1 MTEYFAVFFVLLV
14 GAIAFYLAYERFFR
28 GRKKPDSSFYVD
40 ALRDLLDGR
49 SESAFTKL
57 RQVVASDTSNIDA
70 YLRLAQILREHN
82 KPERALQVHKDLT
95 LRSGLSRE
103 QKAAILHQLGADY
116 LTLGELDTAQAAF
129 TELISLMPQDRRAY
143 EQLLKTHK
151 RLLQWDEAYDVA
163 AQVLKLEGNKSK
175 KPLAVFRYQKGLE
188 LEKKDEH
195 RKARGLFKEAIGL
208 DGEFVPAYLAVGDS
222 YIVEERFEDAV
233 NFWNKLIVAVPSEGH
248 QVIERLQ
255 KTLFDLGRFGDIT
268 GVCRDILKHSPRD
281 FKVRMT
287 LAKFYEKKGE
297 MDLAEELM
305 ARLVEDEP
313 ENLTAIIEL
322 IRLYLDKKEPQKIKA
337 LLRDLEQDREKR
349 RKTAAHGVVDTSLIG
364 IG

>member
-1 MTEYFAVFFVLLV
+1 MTEYFVVFFALLL
-14 GAIAFYLAYERFFR
+14 GAIGFYLAYERFFR
-28 GRKKPDSSFYVD
+28 SRKKTDSALYVE

-49 SESAFTKL
+49 PETAFTKL
-57 RQVVASDTSNIDA
+57 RQVVAADTNNIDA

-95 LRSGLSRE
+95 LRSGLDRV

-116 LTLGELDTAQAAF
+116 LTIGELDTAQAAF
-129 TELISLMPQDRRAY
+129 KELISISPQDRRAY

-151 RLLQWDEAYDVA
+151 RMGQWDESHDVA
-163 AQVLKLEGNKSK
+163 AQILKLEGNKSK
-175 KPLAVFRYQKGLE
+175 KPLAVFRYKKGLE
-188 LEKKDEH
+188 LELKSEH
-195 RKARGLFKEAIGL
+195 RKARVLFKEAIGL
-208 DGEFVPAYLAVGDS
+208 DKEFVPAYLAVGDS
-222 YIVEERFEDAV
+222 YLAEERFEDAV
-233 NFWNKLIVAVPSEGH
+233 NFWNKLIAAVPSEGH
-248 QVIERLQ
+248 RAIERLQ
-255 KTLFDLGRFGDIT
+255 KTLFDLGRFGDIADI
-268 GVCRDILKHSPRD
+268 CRDILKHSPRD

-305 ARLVEDEP
+305 VRLVEDEP

-322 IRLYLDKKEPQKIKA
+322 TRLYLDKKEPAKIQA
-337 LLRDLEQDREKR
+337 LLRTLEQDREKR
-349 RKTAAHGVVDTSLIG
+349 IKTAADGVVDTSLIG